1 MLFIFQDAFEF
12 TCELDEYAY
21 LKKEL
26 QESGIVKDIRSG
38 LKSYKNAFYG
48 KDAVSF
54 LVQTKNL
61 GNAPNFRRIYSINR
75 RLLPFIRPSRTLFPL
90 YFFAFLIPMQ

>member
-1 MLFIFQDAFEF
+1 MFDF

-26 QESGIVKDIRSG
+26 QESGIVKDIRHG
-38 LKSYKNAFYG
+38 LKTHKNAFHG

-54 LVQTKNL
+54 LVETKNL
-61 GNAPNFRRIYSINR
+61 GLKF
-75 RLLPFIRPSRTLFPL
+75 LLRS
-90 YFFAFLIPMQ
+90 

>member
-1 MLFIFQDAFEF
+1 MDSMHADHQCVHFTDSFEF
-12 TCELDEYAY
+12 TCELDEYSY

-38 LKSYKNAFYG
+38 LKTYKNSFYG

-61 GNAPNFRRIYSINR
+61 GMR
-75 RLLPFIRPSRTLFPL
+75 
-90 YFFAFLIPMQ
+90 FFQFS

>member
-1 MLFIFQDAFEF
+1 MHTNSHPPFLFVADSFDF

-26 QESGIVKDIRSG
+26 QESGILKDIRSG
-38 LKSYKNAFYG
+38 LKTYKNAFHG
-48 KDAVSF
+48 KDAVDF

-61 GNAPNFRRIYSINR
+61 GTI
-75 RLLPFIRPSRTLFPL
+75 
-90 YFFAFLIPMQ
+90 FFSLSCFDFLVK